1 MLKEASDY
9 ARARAR
15 DLTAADIIDGQITPV
30 WSAGARPDRLRS
42 RLRLAV
48 PIGAVAL
55 SVALVIGLVLV
66 MGGGGHIRQGG
77 TKPSQKSPP
86 VIGQLGGRSV
96 LLLSTAE
103 GSFEVVSPVTG
114 AVLGKV
120 TVDWSGNPF
129 PLDDP
134 LVAAS
139 SNEVFVGGFEGHG
152 GWIIVAAPLSGRA
165 PARLVAVTP
174 GGSSLDALAVSPG
187 GQRLAWIV
195 SGGSVGSGQLVIE
208 DVATGKKTAVMLD
221 RLLPA
226 ALTGS
231 IPVISW
237 APDGERLA
245 LAAGQYSLRVQPN
258 RLTSALIVFDA
269 VSGRHS
275 SVHLSRTAEQ
285 AIGPNASGVVWSST
299 GLDLYVANQRCLLDE
314 KCLDFEGAPLAEIDA
329 SNGELVRTFSSFQSV
344 SSVSINQTTGD
355 LAVAGEEEQSPHL
368 RPTNVDYLS
377 VLGGEPV
384 QSLTTFT
391 LHQQV
396 AVQWIPASALGAS
409 SAADGRDVTVP
420 LVVGESVAKA
430 DAVLELAG
438 LRVRLEPVRAATP
451 PGTVVALFPIGNVRA
466 GSVET
471 LRYAVEKS

>member
-1 MLKEASDY
+1 MNDSEAGVERMLKEASDY

-15 DLTAADIIDGQITPV
+15 NLTAADIIEGRVTAV
-30 WSAGARPDRLRS
+30 WSAGARPDRMRS

-48 PIGAVAL
+48 PIGAAAL
-55 SVALVIGLVLV
+55 SVVLVIGLVLV
-66 MGGGGHIRQGG
+66 IAGGGHARQNG

-86 VIGQLGGRSV
+86 IIGQLGGRSV

-120 TVDWSGNPF
+120 TVDWSGKPF
-129 PLDDP
+129 PLNDP

-139 SNEVFVGGFEGHG
+139 SNEVFVGGWFGHG

-165 PARLVAVTP
+165 PARLVTVTP

-195 SGGSVGSGQLVIE
+195 SGGSVGSGQLVID

-221 RLLPA
+221 RLLPP

-245 LAAGQYSLRVQPN
+245 LAAGQLEPATN
-258 RLTSALIVFDA
+258 RLTSALIVFDV

-275 SVHLSRTAEQ
+275 PVHLSRTAEQ

-329 SNGELVRTFSSFQSV
+329 SNGELVRTFSSLQSV
-344 SSVSINQTTGD
+344 SSMSVDQTTGD
-355 LAVAGEEEQSPHL
+355 LAVAGEEEESPRL

-384 QSLTTFT
+384 QILTTFA

-396 AVQWIPASALGAS
+396 AVQWIPASALGAD

-430 DAVLELAG
+430 EAVLELAG
-438 LRVRLEPVRAATP
+438 LKGASRTGASRDTTWDCRRTRSDRQRPSGL
-451 PGTVVALFPIGNVRA
+451 G
-466 GSVET
+466 
-471 LRYAVEKS
+471 